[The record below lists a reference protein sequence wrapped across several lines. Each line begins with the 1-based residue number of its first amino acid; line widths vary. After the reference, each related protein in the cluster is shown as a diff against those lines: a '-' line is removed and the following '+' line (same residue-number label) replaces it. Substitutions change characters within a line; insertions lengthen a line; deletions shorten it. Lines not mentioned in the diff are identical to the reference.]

1 MTRPADPADKAADKE
16 DNFGGKPSHRSG
28 YTANQL
34 DWVERWARKGGTL
47 AAGEGLI
54 LCMELDRLRAM
65 LIDNDTEHGRA
76 A

>member
-1 MTRPADPADKAADKE
+1 MTDCLPEKD
-16 DNFGGKPSHRSG
+16 DNFGGASSHRAG

-54 LCMELDRLRAM
+54 LCLELDLLRAL
-65 LIDNDTEHGRA
+65 LIDHDTDHGRA